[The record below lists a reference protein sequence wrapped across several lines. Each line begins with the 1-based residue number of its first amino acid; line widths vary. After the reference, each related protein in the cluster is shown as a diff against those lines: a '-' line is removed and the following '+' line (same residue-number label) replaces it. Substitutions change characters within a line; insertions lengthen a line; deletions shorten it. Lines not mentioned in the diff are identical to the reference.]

1 LYNLYMKKKS
11 KKNTKKTEEKKPFN
25 PKSKESKK
33 PEFIY
38 QNEIALAEKIATA
51 KPGDCPYAIFLGAGA
66 SVSSGV
72 ASAKAMIKKWKQLL
86 YKECKGLESK
96 DIIDDNDF
104 KKWQNDDED
113 EKGYIQWLERQ
124 RMRKGGSEYSILFS
138 HFFQNT
144 KERQLFIEKE
154 IDGKK
159 PTFGYLFLAGL
170 IKERRFNRI
179 LTTNFDDLLNDAL
192 VKFYDERPIV
202 CAFDS
207 AVSGIRV
214 ASLRPKII
222 KLHGDFLFDNIRN
235 IRQELKSL
243 DLNMEEKM
251 FEMCKDA
258 GLIVV
263 GYAGSDESIM
273 APIREMLRKNEYLNF
288 GLHWCVRKE
297 DDENIEIPPIL
308 EDLMK
313 NYGDRI
319 HIYLIKDFDYL
330 MEIIFRTCGCSLPN
344 DFINPAEYN
353 LPINFHKWVDESTTV
368 TQTPYMTHILTL
380 IIKAAESKRDTLVV
394 KMLNTGNLFQLGENA
409 RLEQRF
415 DEAKQ
420 KFNECIE
427 LIDELVKEKSLSTE
441 EKIVLYKRSCGNWL
455 AKAQISYDKEKDNKW
470 SDFLKSAV
478 KAFQEGIEYLKRNIE
493 NSVKPTIKRTLY
505 YNACCT
511 YSVQS
516 QYNRNITEEIREKV
530 IEYLKE
536 IQKLDYEGTEISD
549 LLKDKDFE
557 YIAENCMDIIKKEI
571 LA

>member
-1 LYNLYMKKKS
+1 MKKKN
-11 KKNTKKTEEKKPFN
+11 KNNIRKIEEKKFFSHMAN
-25 PKSKESKK
+25 KNKQS
-33 PEFIY
+33 EFIY
-38 QNEIALAEKIATA
+38 HNEIALAEKIATA
-51 KPGDCPYAIFLGAGA
+51 KPGDCPYAIFIGAGA
-66 SVSSGV
+66 SVSSGI

-86 YKECKGLESK
+86 YKECNGLESK

-104 KKWQNDDED
+104 KRWQNDDED
-113 EKGYIQWLERQ
+113 KKGYIQWLERQ
-124 RMRKGGSEYSILFS
+124 KARSGGSEYSILFS
-138 HFFQNT
+138 HFFQTT

-263 GYAGSDESIM
+263 GYAGNDESIM
-273 APIREMLRKNEYLNF
+273 APIREMLRKNDYLNF
-288 GLHWCVRKE
+288 GLHWCVRKK
-297 DDENIEIPPIL
+297 DDESIEIPPIL

-319 HIYLIKDFDYL
+319 HIYMIKDFDYL
-330 MEIIFRTCGCSLPN
+330 MEIIFRTSECNLPN

-394 KMLNTGNLFQLGENA
+394 KVLNIGDLFQLGENA
-409 RLEQRF
+409 RLEGRF
-415 DEAKQ
+415 DEANQ
-420 KFNECIE
+420 KFDQCIE
-427 LIDELVKEKSLSTE
+427 LIEELLKEENLSIE
-441 EKIVLYKRSCGNWL
+441 DRVVLYKRSCGTWL
-455 AKAQISYDKEKDNKW
+455 AKAQISYDKEKSNKW
-470 SDFLKSAV
+470 SDFLESAV
-478 KAFQEGIEYLKRNIE
+478 KDFQKGIEYLKRDVA

-516 QYNRNITEEIREKV
+516 QYAGNITEEIKKKV

-549 LLKDKDFE
+549 LLKDKDFC
-557 YIAENCMDIIKKEI
+557 YIAENCKDMIKKEI
-571 LA
+571 ST